1 MSALY
6 RNGLFTNM
14 LVKINP
20 EDPSM
25 CLYFLPKDVVTNYM
39 LSHLIVSDSGT
50 PWTVPCQAP
59 LSMGFPRQE

>member
-14 LVKINP
+14 LVKLNP

-39 LSHLIVSDSGT
+39 LSHSIVSDSGT
-50 PWTVPCQAP
+50 PWTVACQAP